1 MISTANIQGVNLPL
15 LATPIKTNAYEI
27 GNIAMRA
34 NPMLSFL
41 RIRNDKKLKRKKSK
55 KNKKFQDR
63 INDIENNYL
72 NDMRQ
77 NSYLMSYGPGAIG
90 F

>member
-63 INDIENNYL
+63 IKDIENNYL

>member
-1 MISTANIQGVNLPL
+1 MKSTANIQGVNMPL
-15 LATPIKTNAYEI
+15 LATPIKTNSYEI

-63 INDIENNYL
+63 IKDIENNYL